1 MISVS
6 GKNWEETKI
15 NKRILDKIKIE
26 NNFSEIEAKI
36 IVSRNFDHEEIYS
49 INNQLKISNPFY
61 NVDDFSKCFQ
71 TLNNVM
77 FNKGKILII
86 GDYDVDGSVATA
98 LMIKFLKNLN
108 YPFDFY
114 IPDRV
119 KDGYGASLKLIKN
132 LVKSK
137 PNLIIMLDCGSNS
150 NDSVDYLND
159 SKIDTIIIDHH
170 DIYQPYPNTEN
181 LINPK
186 KKCTYNLFN
195 YLCST
200 TLTYFFIDFCFKK
213 KKITNN
219 FSTNLIYVLLATV
232 CDVMPLRKLNRT
244 IAIDVLNN
252 FDINK
257 NNIFKQIYKISNK
270 KNLLNIND
278 LGFLFGPILNS
289 TGRISNSSKA
299 TKLLITNNEEEQN
312 KLIDELILLNQK
324 RKNIE
329 DKIIN
334 DIDLNKINKNE
345 NEVIVLNLNNINE
358 GLIGIIAARIKEYF
372 NKPTIIFTKT
382 GNISKGSA
390 RSTDNFNIGKYIK
403 LAIDKKIILS
413 GGGHSLAAGV
423 TIENDK
429 INIFSKFINSQ
440 YNLIYKTYN
449 LKQFISKISLS
460 SVNLNFFNSIN
471 KLAPFG
477 SGNHNPLFLIENL
490 KVFKTSIIKNKYI
503 NCVLKSLN
511 GKSINS
517 ISFNLFD
524 SRISEILL
532 NYKKEIKII
541 GQINQNLWNNKKTL
555 QINIVDVII

>member
-200 TLTYFFIDFCFKK
+200 TLTYFFIDFCLKK

>member
-6 GKNWEETKI
+6 GKNWEEIKV

-26 NNFSEIEAKI
+26 NNFSDIEAKI
-36 IVSRNFDHEEIYS
+36 IISRNFDQEEIYS
-49 INNQLKISNPFY
+49 INNQLEISNPFL
-61 NVDDFSKCFQ
+61 NVHDFSKCFN
-71 TLNNVM
+71 TLNNVILK
-77 FNKGKILII
+77 KGKILII

-98 LMIKFLKNLN
+98 LMIKFLNYLN
-108 YPFDFY
+108 YPCDFY

-132 LVKSK
+132 LIKNK

-150 NDSVDYLND
+150 NETVDYLNNI
-159 SKIDTIIIDHH
+159 KIDTIIIDHH
-170 DIYQPYPNTEN
+170 DIYYPYPNTDN

-200 TLTYFFIDFCFKK
+200 TLTYFFIDFFFRE
-213 KKITNN
+213 KKIANN
-219 FSTNLIYVLLATV
+219 FRNNLIYVLLATV
-232 CDVMPLRKLNRT
+232 CDVMPLRKLNRI
-244 IAIDVLNN
+244 IAIDVFKN

-257 NNIFKQIYKISNK
+257 NNIFKEIYKITNK
-270 KNLLNIND
+270 KNFLNIND
-278 LGFLFGPILNS
+278 LGFLIGPILNS
-289 TGRISNSSKA
+289 SGRIGDSSKP
-299 TKLLITNNEEEQN
+299 TKLLISNNLEEQN

-324 RKNIE
+324 RKKIE
-329 DKIIN
+329 EKIIS
-334 DIDLNKINKNE
+334 DIDLNKIQRSNDS
-345 NEVIVLNLNNINE
+345 VIVLNLNNINE
-358 GLIGIIAARIKEYF
+358 GLIGIIASRIKEYF
-372 NKPTIIFTKT
+372 NKPTIIFTKI

-413 GGGHSLAAGV
+413 GGGHNLAAGV
-423 TIENDK
+423 IIENGK
-429 INIFSKFINSQ
+429 INIFSKFLNTQ
-440 YNLIYKTYN
+440 YELMNKTYN
-449 LKQFISKISLS
+449 FKQFLSKISLRS
-460 SVNLNFFNSIN
+460 INLDFFNDIN

-477 SGNHNPLFLIENL
+477 SGNPNPLFLIENL
-490 KVFKTSIIKNKYI
+490 KIIKTMIINNKYI
-503 NCVLKSLN
+503 NCVLKSLD

-517 ISFNLFD
+517 ISFNFLE
-524 SRISEILL
+524 SKISETLL

-541 GQINQNLWNNKKTL
+541 GQINQNLWNSKKNL

>member
-108 YPFDFY
+108 YPYDFY

-200 TLTYFFIDFCFKK
+200 TL
-213 KKITNN
+213 
-219 FSTNLIYVLLATV
+219 
-232 CDVMPLRKLNRT
+232 
-244 IAIDVLNN
+244 
-252 FDINK
+252 
-257 NNIFKQIYKISNK
+257 
-270 KNLLNIND
+270 
-278 LGFLFGPILNS
+278 
-289 TGRISNSSKA
+289 
-299 TKLLITNNEEEQN
+299 
-312 KLIDELILLNQK
+312 
-324 RKNIE
+324 
-329 DKIIN
+329 
-334 DIDLNKINKNE
+334 
-345 NEVIVLNLNNINE
+345 
-358 GLIGIIAARIKEYF
+358 
-372 NKPTIIFTKT
+372 
-382 GNISKGSA
+382 
-390 RSTDNFNIGKYIK
+390 
-403 LAIDKKIILS
+403 
-413 GGGHSLAAGV
+413 
-423 TIENDK
+423 
-429 INIFSKFINSQ
+429 
-440 YNLIYKTYN
+440 
-449 LKQFISKISLS
+449 
-460 SVNLNFFNSIN
+460 
-471 KLAPFG
+471 
-477 SGNHNPLFLIENL
+477 
-490 KVFKTSIIKNKYI
+490 
-503 NCVLKSLN
+503 
-511 GKSINS
+511 
-517 ISFNLFD
+517 
-524 SRISEILL
+524 
-532 NYKKEIKII
+532 
-541 GQINQNLWNNKKTL
+541 
-555 QINIVDVII
+555 

>member
-1 MISVS
+1 M
-6 GKNWEETKI
+6 
-15 NKRILDKIKIE
+15 
-26 NNFSEIEAKI
+26 
-36 IVSRNFDHEEIYS
+36 
-49 INNQLKISNPFY
+49 
-61 NVDDFSKCFQ
+61 
-71 TLNNVM
+71 
-77 FNKGKILII
+77 
-86 GDYDVDGSVATA
+86 
-98 LMIKFLKNLN
+98 
-108 YPFDFY
+108 
-114 IPDRV
+114 
-119 KDGYGASLKLIKN
+119 
-132 LVKSK
+132 
-137 PNLIIMLDCGSNS
+137 
-150 NDSVDYLND
+150 
-159 SKIDTIIIDHH
+159 
-170 DIYQPYPNTEN
+170 
-181 LINPK
+181 
-186 KKCTYNLFN
+186 
-195 YLCST
+195 
-200 TLTYFFIDFCFKK
+200 
-213 KKITNN
+213 
-219 FSTNLIYVLLATV
+219 IYVLLATV

-244 IAIDVLNN
+244 IAIDVLKN

-289 TGRISNSSKA
+289 TGRISDSSKA
-299 TKLLITNNEEEQN
+299 AKLLITNNEEEQN

-329 DKIIN
+329 EKIIN
-334 DIDLNKINKNE
+334 DIDLNKISKNDD
-345 NEVIVLNLNNINE
+345 EVIVLNLNNINE

-403 LAIDKKIILS
+403 LAIDKKIVLS

-429 INIFSKFINSQ
+429 INVFSKFINSQ
-440 YNLIYKTYN
+440 YHLICKTYN
-449 LKQFISKISLS
+449 FKQFISKISLS

-477 SGNHNPLFLIENL
+477 SGNLNPFFLIENL
-490 KVFKTSIIKNKYI
+490 KVLKTSIFKNKYI
-503 NCVLKSLN
+503 NCVLKSLE

-517 ISFNLFD
+517 ISFNLLD

>member
-15 NKRILDKIKIE
+15 NKRILDKIRTE
-26 NNFSEIEAKI
+26 NNFSDIEAKI
-36 IVSRNFDHEEIYS
+36 IISRNFDQEEIYS
-49 INNQLKISNPFY
+49 INNQLEIGNPFY

-71 TLNNVM
+71 TLNNAM
-77 FNKGKILII
+77 LNKGKILII

-98 LMIKFLKNLN
+98 LMIKFLKFLN
-108 YPFDFY
+108 YPYDFY

-119 KDGYGASLKLIKN
+119 KDGYGASLRLIKN
-132 LVKSK
+132 LVQSK

-150 NDSVDYLND
+150 NETVDYLNN

-170 DIYQPYPNTEN
+170 DIYHPYPNTEN

-186 KKCTYNLFN
+186 KKCAYNIFN
-195 YLCST
+195 YLCSSS
-200 TLTYFFIDFCFKK
+200 LTYFFIDFFLKK

-244 IAIDVLNN
+244 IAINVLNN

-270 KNLLNIND
+270 KNLLNISD

-289 TGRISNSSKA
+289 TGRISDSSKA
-299 TKLLITNNEEEQN
+299 AKLLITNNEEEQN

-329 DKIIN
+329 EKIIN

-345 NEVIVLNLNNINE
+345 DEIIVLNLNNINE

-403 LAIDKKIILS
+403 LAIDKKIVLS

-423 TIENDK
+423 IIENDK
-429 INIFSKFINSQ
+429 INVFSKFINSQ
-440 YNLIYKTYN
+440 YNLICKTHN
-449 LKQFISKISLS
+449 FKQFISRISLS

-471 KLAPFG
+471 NLAPFG
-477 SGNHNPLFLIENL
+477 SGNLNPFFLIENL

-503 NCVLKSLN
+503 NCVLKSLD
-511 GKSINS
+511 GKLINS

-524 SRISEILL
+524 SKISEVLL

-555 QINIVDVII
+555 QINIVDIII

>member
-108 YPFDFY
+108 YPYDFY